1 MFMLTKEKDSIES
14 GAYATKDTDGVT
26 VLQFFVDEDDAICYT
41 EQLRACNYDLEI
53 TEVPD
58 EAVDKLCDAL
68 GFAYTIAEPGDLVFP
83 RMETLETLIGDL

>member
-14 GAYATKDTDGVT
+14 GAYATKDNDGVT
-26 VLQFFVDEDDAICYT
+26 IVQFFVDKDDAVTYN
-41 EQLRACNYDLEI
+41 EQLRACDYELEV

-68 GFAYTIAEPGDLVFP
+68 GYAYSVAEPGDILLP
-83 RMETLETLIGDL
+83 RMEILESILSEL